1 MKDKFEMMN
10 DMVVDL
16 SEYEVYELNDIEKKQ
31 IKKRLKAK
39 IKNRNRNSK
48 KKIAVIVIALGLSY
62 IGIVSNISVLAD
74 IPIIG
79 SVIEEYVNSKGKS
92 LEDYKTIVGETE
104 VDSGITVKLNEVV
117 LDAGQL
123 IISSTFKSNGVNLDD
138 VHVSPTV
145 YINGSEISKNGSGS
159 NKKIDDN
166 TYNMF
171 TARHLEDI
179 EMKDNLDI
187 KIVYEN
193 IQVNTMLGKYKHLPG
208 KWSFEISSSPE
219 KLISDMKTIA
229 INKEF
234 KLDNGQEIKV
244 ENLIITPISTKLDY
258 KMTKENKDDITFK
271 YDVLFK
277 VEDKNG
283 NEFKFISGTTAV
295 ENSHLRFE
303 TLDDN
308 IKKLKVT
315 PYVISGQE
323 GKKKTDYYKVLYNEA
338 FYIEIK

>member
-16 SEYEVYELNDIEKKQ
+16 SEYEVCELNDIEKKQ
-31 IKKRLKAK
+31 IKKRLKS
-39 IKNRNRNSK
+39 KNKNSK
-48 KKIAVIVIALGLSY
+48 KKIAVIVIALGLGY

-92 LEDYKTIVGETE
+92 LEDYKTIAGETE

-123 IISSTFKSNGVNLDD
+123 IISSTFKSNRVNINDLYA
-138 VHVSPTV
+138 SPTV
-145 YINGSEISKNGSGS
+145 YINGSEVSKNGGGS

-166 TYNMF
+166 TYTMF
-171 TARHLEDI
+171 SAINLKNI

-187 KIVYEN
+187 EIIYEE
-193 IQVNTMLGKYKHLPG
+193 ILVETISDKYKHLSG
-208 KWSFEISSSPE
+208 KWSFEINSSPE

-258 KMTKENKDDITFK
+258 KMIKENKDDVTFK

-277 VEDKNG
+277 VEDENG
-283 NEFKFISGTTAV
+283 NELKPISGTSAS

-308 IKKLKVT
+308 IKKLKIT
-315 PYVISGQE
+315 PYVVSGQE
-323 GKKKTDYYKVLYNEA
+323 GEKKTDYYKVLYDEA
-338 FYIEIK
+338 FYVEIK

>member
-16 SEYEVYELNDIEKKQ
+16 SEYEVCELNDIEKKQ
-31 IKKRLKAK
+31 IKKRLKSK
-39 IKNRNRNSK
+39 IKNKNNK
-48 KKIAVIVIALGLSY
+48 KKIAVIVIVLGFGC
-62 IGIVSNISVLAD
+62 IGIMNNISVLAD

-79 SVIEEYVNSKGKS
+79 SVIEEHINSKGKS
-92 LEDYKTIVGETE
+92 LEDYKTIVDETE

-123 IISSTFKSNGVNLDD
+123 IISSTFKSNRVNINDLYA
-138 VHVSPTV
+138 SPTV
-145 YINGSEISKNGSGS
+145 YINGSEVSKNGSGS

-166 TYNMF
+166 TYTMF
-171 TARHLEDI
+171 YARNLGNI

-187 KIVYEN
+187 KIVYEE
-193 IQVNTMLGKYKHLPG
+193 ILVETILGKYKHLPG
-208 KWSFEISSSPE
+208 KWSFEINSSPE
-219 KLISDMKTIA
+219 KLISDMKTIE

-244 ENLIITPISTKLDY
+244 EDLIITPISTKLDY
-258 KMTKENKDDITFK
+258 KMIKENKNDVTFK
-271 YDVLFK
+271 YDVHFK
-277 VEDKNG
+277 VEDESG
-283 NEFKFISGTTAV
+283 NELKPVSGTTAA

-308 IKKLKVT
+308 IKRLKIT

-323 GKKKTDYYKVLYNEA
+323 GEKKTDYYKVLYDEA
-338 FYIEIK
+338 FYVEIK

>member
-16 SEYEVYELNDIEKKQ
+16 NEYEVCELNDIEKKQ
-31 IKKRLKAK
+31 IKKRLKPK
-39 IKNRNRNSK
+39 IKNKNSK
-48 KKIAVIVIALGLSY
+48 KKIAVIVIALGLGY

-74 IPIIG
+74 IPLIG

-92 LEDYKTIVGETE
+92 LEDYKTIVHETE
-104 VDSGITVKLNEVV
+104 VDSEITVKLNEVV

-123 IISSTFKSNGVNLDD
+123 IISSTFKSNKVNIDD
-138 VHVSPTV
+138 LYASPTV
-145 YINGSEISKNGSGS
+145 YINGSEVSKNGCGS

-171 TARHLEDI
+171 SNINLGNID
-179 EMKDNLDI
+179 MKDNLDI

-193 IQVNTMLGKYKHLPG
+193 IRVNTMLGKYKHLPG

-244 ENLIITPISTKLDY
+244 EDLIITPISTKLDY
-258 KMTKENKDDITFK
+258 KMIKENKNDVTFK
-271 YDVLFK
+271 YDVQFK
-277 VEDKNG
+277 VEDESG
-283 NEFKFISGTTAV
+283 NEFKFISGTTAA

-308 IKKLKVT
+308 IKRLKIT
-315 PYVISGQE
+315 PYVISGEE
-323 GKKKTDYYKVLYNEA
+323 GEKKTDYYKVLYDEV
-338 FYIEIK
+338 FYVEIK

>member
-16 SEYEVYELNDIEKKQ
+16 SEYEVCELNDIEKKQ
-31 IKKRLKAK
+31 IKKRLKSK
-39 IKNRNRNSK
+39 IKNKNSK
-48 KKIAVIVIALGLSY
+48 KKIAVIVIALGLGC
-62 IGIVSNISVLAD
+62 IGIVNNISVLAD

-117 LDAGQL
+117 LDAGQF
-123 IISSTFKSNGVNLDD
+123 IISSTFKSNKVNLDD
-138 VHVSPTV
+138 IYAFPTV
-145 YINGSEISKNGSGS
+145 YINGSEVSKNGCGS
-159 NKKIDDN
+159 DKKIDDN

-171 TARHLEDI
+171 TAIDLKNID
-179 EMKDNLDI
+179 MKDNLDI
-187 KIVYEN
+187 KIIYEN
-193 IQVNTMLGKYKHLPG
+193 IQIKTILNKHKELPG
-208 KWSFEISSSPE
+208 KWSFEINSSLE

-244 ENLIITPISTKLDY
+244 EDLIITPISTKLSY
-258 KMTKENKDDITFK
+258 KMTKENKNDVTFK

-277 VEDKNG
+277 VEDESG
-283 NEFKFISGTTAV
+283 NELKRVSGATAS

-323 GKKKTDYYKVLYNEA
+323 GEKKTDYHKVLYDET